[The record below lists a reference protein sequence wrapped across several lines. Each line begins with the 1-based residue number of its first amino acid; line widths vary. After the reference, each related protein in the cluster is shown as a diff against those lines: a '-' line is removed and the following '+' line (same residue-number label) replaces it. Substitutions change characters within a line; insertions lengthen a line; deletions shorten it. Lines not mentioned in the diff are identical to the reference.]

1 MKKFVCSALLMGL
14 VTVVGC
20 EGNPQ
25 PVKSNMPASK
35 EGPKGGKGKAS
46 SVSDSADDLPK
57 VKK

>member
-25 PVKSNMPASK
+25 PVKSTMPASK
-35 EGPKGGKGKAS
+35 DGPKAGKGKAS
-46 SVSDSADDLPK
+46 AVSDSTDDLPK
-57 VKK
+57 VKN

>member
-1 MKKFVCSALLMGL
+1 MKKFVCAALLMSL

-25 PVKSNMPASK
+25 PVKNNMPASK
-35 EGPKGGKGKAS
+35 EGPKSGKGKAS
-46 SVSDSADDLPK
+46 SVSDSIDDLPK

>member
-35 EGPKGGKGKAS
+35 DGPKGGKGKAS
-46 SVSDSADDLPK
+46 SVSDRDRKS
-57 VKK
+57 VV

>member
-1 MKKFVCSALLMGL
+1 MKKFICSALLMSL

-25 PVKSNMPASK
+25 PVKSNLPSSK
-35 EGPKGGKGKAS
+35 DGPKGGKGKAS
-46 SVSDSADDLPK
+46 SVSDSVDDLPK